1 MFVKGFA
8 VEKELKPGIF
18 TIRKFSLSSM
28 NFLSLK
34 WPPFKYQIF
43 CLTIIVPQ
51 NIFGRRYF

>member
-1 MFVKGFA
+1 MFVKLFDI
-8 VEKELKPGIF
+8 ERELKSGIC

-34 WPPFKYQIF
+34 WLPFKYRIF